1 METEDAIQALAALA
15 QPTRLEAF
23 RLLVQSVPDGV
34 PAGELAETLAV
45 PQNTLS
51 AHLGVLAHAKLVRGE
66 RSGRS
71 IVYRANLE
79 RVRAITLYLLKD
91 CCGGRADVCAP
102 LVADLARCCG
112 SAREQRRKRT

>member
-23 RLLVQSVPDGV
+23 RLLVQSEPDGV

-51 AHLGVLAHAKLVRGE
+51 AHLSVLARAKLVRGE

-79 RVRAITLYLLKD
+79 RVRAIALYLLKD
-91 CCGGRADVCAP
+91 CCGGRAEVCAP
-102 LVADLARCCG
+102 LVADLAGCCG
-112 SAREQRRKRT
+112 SARGQRRKRA